1 MSVHKFKVGDT
12 VFVRAARH
20 LNFPGGAYVITAV
33 LPERNGEIEYRLRNT
48 REPHERLI
56 AESQL
61 SPAP

>member
-1 MSVHKFKVGDT
+1 MSAHNGDT
-12 VFVRAARH
+12 VFVGAARH

-48 REPHERLI
+48 HEPHEPVI

-61 SPAP
+61 SPTP